1 MNKNKGM
8 IILSI
13 ILAVQFIIPLSVW
26 GYETYKQRE
35 LDEKGQEVKLL
46 VDWVHYDEHK
56 IEFGNGVLE
65 SVVYSNDNKF
75 VVFETKENG
84 FEIPVVT
91 DSPETDLYIS
101 VNRLYSLYREN
112 WCFVYESETT
122 KAQYEYDFYQLY
134 NKENESENIKKG
146 ACEGPETQAYV
157 VFKVYKNRFEVVNV
171 YIDGKPVDTVIE
183 EYNNNQ
189 FDIERYDYDIF
200 ADFEEPYDDEIEE
213 DTTAVTDANGESIT
227 EFIAM

>member
-13 ILAVQFIIPLSVW
+13 ILAIQLVFPLSVW
-26 GYETYKQRE
+26 AYETYKNDE
-35 LDEKGQEVKLL
+35 LEEKGQEIKLL
-46 VDWVHYDEHK
+46 VDRVHYDEHK
-56 IEFGNGVLE
+56 IETGNDVLA
-65 SVVYSNDNKF
+65 SIAYSNENKF

-112 WCFVYESETT
+112 WGFVYESETV
-122 KAQYEYDFYQLY
+122 KAQDEFDFYRLY
-134 NKENESENIKKG
+134 DKEIESENIRYG
-146 ACEGPETQAYV
+146 LCEGPETQAYV
-157 VFKVYKNRFEVVNV
+157 VFKVYKNRLKVVNV

-183 EYNNNQ
+183 EYNSNQ
-189 FDIERYDYDIF
+189 YDVERYEYNDYEYYSYD
-200 ADFEEPYDDEIEE
+200 EETEAYTD
-213 DTTAVTDANGESIT
+213 VTDSDGNYVT
-227 EFIAM
+227 EPVAV

>member
-8 IILSI
+8 IFISI

-26 GYETYKQRE
+26 AYETYKNNE
-35 LDEKGQEVKLL
+35 LEEKGQEIKLL
-46 VDWVHYDEHK
+46 VDWVHYNEHK
-56 IEFGNGVLE
+56 VEFGSNVLE

-112 WCFVYESETT
+112 WCFVYESEAT
-122 KAQYEYDFYQLY
+122 KAQDEYDFYRLY
-134 NKENESENIKKG
+134 DKEIESENIRYG
-146 ACEGPETQAYV
+146 LCEGPETQAYV
-157 VFKVYKNRFEVVNV
+157 VFKVYKNRLKVVNV
-171 YIDGKPVDTVIE
+171 YIDGTPVDTVIE
-183 EYNNNQ
+183 EYNSNQ
-189 FDIERYDYDIF
+189 YDVERYEYNDY
-200 ADFEEPYDDEIEE
+200 EYYSYYDETETYTD
-213 DTTAVTDANGESIT
+213 VTDSDGNYVT
-227 EFIAM
+227 EPVAV

>member
-26 GYETYKQRE
+26 AYETYKNNE
-35 LDEKGQEVKLL
+35 LEEKGQEVKLL
-46 VDWVHYDEHK
+46 VDWVHYDEHH
-56 IEFGNGVLE
+56 IEFGSGVLE

-84 FEIPVVT
+84 FEIPVET

-101 VNRLYSLYREN
+101 VNSLYSLYREN

-134 NKENESENIKKG
+134 NKENESENIKNG
-146 ACEGPETQAYV
+146 AFEGPETQAYV
-157 VFKVYKNRFEVVNV
+157 VFKVYKNRLKVVSV
-171 YIDGKPVDTVIE
+171 YIDGAPVDKVIE
-183 EYNNNQ
+183 EYNSNQ
-189 FDIERYDYDIF
+189 YDVERYEYNDYEYYSYD
-200 ADFEEPYDDEIEE
+200 EETEAYTD
-213 DTTAVTDANGESIT
+213 VTDSDGNYVT
-227 EFIAM
+227 EPVAV